1 MDVKSNAESSSVAPH
16 SNHKT
21 PREASSLDQPAMQAL
36 LKRLYRQ
43 ETEQDARVQAQRN
56 ALAAAQAVVPE
67 GAALQALNSQR
78 YLAVAPEV
86 GRLIYLLVRS
96 HRPHLAVEFGASM
109 GISAI
114 HIAAALRDNG
124 QGRLITTESNL
135 KKTPHALR
143 HLEEAGLADLVELR
157 VGDAFET
164 PRDVNRIDLLLLDGW
179 KPLYLPLLR
188 QLEPKLAPGCLILAD
203 DTILAAA
210 AMEDYLAYVRDPRN
224 GYVSCPIPIDDGL
237 ELSIR

>member
-1 MDVKSNAESSSVAPH
+1 MDVKSNAESSSAAPQ
-16 SNHKT
+16 SSYKT
-21 PREASSLDQPAMQAL
+21 PREASSLDQPAVQAL

-43 ETEQDARVQAQRN
+43 EAEQDARVQVQREQ
-56 ALAAAQAVVPE
+56 LRVAVPDDE
-67 GAALQALNSQR
+67 SLQALNTQR

-135 KKTPHALR
+135 EKTPHALR

-164 PRDVNRIDLLLLDGW
+164 LRNVDRIDLLLLDGW

-210 AMEDYLAYVRDPRN
+210 AMADYLAYVRDPRN
-224 GYVSCPIPIDDGL
+224 RYVSCPIPIDDGL